1 MWVLQRG
8 TSCSP
13 AWAGSEVLLVTPLA
27 PASSCP
33 LALKMRDAASTLQTS
48 QARGSESCSAWYLTP
63 SCAPSSVFSSPQ
75 PKRGCSHQDCASAQ
89 LFHLG
94 LRSCSEG
101 CQGLST
107 GQIIT
112 AKPKSLLST
121 KRKQG
126 GTEAQVHVYPC
137 NKTNN
142 WTWDCSV
149 PSLET
154 QDEQTDVKLLS

>member
-112 AKPKSLLST
+112 AKPKSYSAPRESKEEQRHKST
-121 KRKQG
+121 FTLVIRQTIG
-126 GTEAQVHVYPC
+126 DGIAQ
-137 NKTNN
+137 
-142 WTWDCSV
+142 
-149 PSLET
+149 SLPW
-154 QDEQTDVKLLS
+154 KLRTSRQM